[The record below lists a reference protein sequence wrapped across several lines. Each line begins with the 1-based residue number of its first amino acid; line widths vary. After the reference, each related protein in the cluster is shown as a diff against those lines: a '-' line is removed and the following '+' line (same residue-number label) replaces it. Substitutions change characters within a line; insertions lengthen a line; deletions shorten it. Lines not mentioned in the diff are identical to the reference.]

1 MTGKASNSMSG
12 NQGEGNRDA
21 ANAYNEATE
30 KFVKSGKVQEKAR
43 DAAEALDSKEMA
55 ELQRAEAEGK
65 SHSHGEDPA
74 VER

>member
-1 MTGKASNSMSG
+1 MTGKGTDSMSG
-12 NQGEGNRDA
+12 NQGEGNRGA

-30 KFVKSGKVQEKAR
+30 KFVKSGKVEEKAR
-43 DAAEALDSKEMA
+43 EAAKALDGKEKD
-55 ELQRAEAEGK
+55 ELKRAEAEGK